1 MALSGHTMLAT
12 YRQTI
17 YNLQNSRGNAIHA
30 QQHPA
35 SSSYIDVTLI
45 RAQRD
50 FAHRRSPT
58 RVLQNHV
65 VEIAKTAGI
74 GREDPECLGQV
85 VPLERATAFRAG
97 LRADANQHAVR
108 HRMPND
114 VRAMTDGR
122 HRRDS

>member
-1 MALSGHTMLAT
+1 
-12 YRQTI
+12 
-17 YNLQNSRGNAIHA
+17 
-30 QQHPA
+30 
-35 SSSYIDVTLI
+35 
-45 RAQRD
+45 
-50 FAHRRSPT
+50 
-58 RVLQNHV
+58 
-65 VEIAKTAGI
+65 
-74 GREDPECLGQV
+74 LGQV

>member
-1 MALSGHTMLAT
+1 
-12 YRQTI
+12 
-17 YNLQNSRGNAIHA
+17 
-30 QQHPA
+30 
-35 SSSYIDVTLI
+35 
-45 RAQRD
+45 
-50 FAHRRSPT
+50 
-58 RVLQNHV
+58 VLQNHV